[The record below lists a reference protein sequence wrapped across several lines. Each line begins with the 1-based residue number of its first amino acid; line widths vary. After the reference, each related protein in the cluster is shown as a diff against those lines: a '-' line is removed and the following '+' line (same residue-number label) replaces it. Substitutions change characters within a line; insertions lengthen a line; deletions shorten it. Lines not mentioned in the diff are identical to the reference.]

1 MKLVT
6 YRSKNST
13 QRLGF
18 LNDSYIYDA
27 EKTTK
32 YLEGSGSVHV
42 PAEMI
47 DVLNMDGEGFQQMSK
62 VYDLILKLR
71 DNIQELLQKN
81 ICFPQDQTKILL
93 PFTPRAIICTG
104 NNYRDHLEEK
114 EITDSTDQKGDDIEF
129 FQKLSECV
137 IGPYD
142 PIAHMP
148 ELTEK
153 LDYENEL
160 AVVIGRE
167 AWQVSEEAARECIF
181 GYTVFNDVSA
191 RDRQQ
196 SAQGCQLLGLS
207 KNFEGCGVM
216 GPCIVTADDFDSPP
230 KLQLITKVNGEVRQN
245 TNTDHMINYPAFIIS
260 YFSKFFKLKP
270 GYVLLTGTCGG
281 TAWSTDPEIG
291 GIPYERSDIVRGGYL
306 KPGDKVS
313 CSIEGIG
320 EIRNL
325 IV

>member
-1 MKLVT
+1 V
-6 YRSKNST
+6 
-13 QRLGF
+13 
-18 LNDSYIYDA
+18 A
-27 EKTTK
+27 
-32 YLEGSGSVHV
+32 
-42 PAEMI
+42 
-47 DVLNMDGEGFQQMSK
+47 
-62 VYDLILKLR
+62 
-71 DNIQELLQKN
+71 
-81 ICFPQDQTKILL
+81 
-93 PFTPRAIICTG
+93 
-104 NNYRDHLEEK
+104 LEEA
-114 EITDSTDQKGDDIEF
+114 IGQTNCRREF
-129 FQKLSECV
+129 FGKTCKQVL
-137 IGPYD
+137 G
-142 PIAHMP
+142 
-148 ELTEK
+148 
-153 LDYENEL
+153 EL

-167 AWQVSEEAARECIF
+167 AWQVSEEAARDCIF

-191 RDRQQ
+191 RERQL
-196 SAQGCQLLGLS
+196 SAQGCQILGLS

-216 GPCIVTADDFDSPP
+216 GPCVVTADDFDYPP

-291 GIPYERSDIVRGGYL
+291 GIPYERTDIVRGGYL